1 MYVQQALLNFSFVC
15 ELLEIFQNLHSAS
28 NIQFIW
34 KGKANSAFSRKHNQ
48 AILRENRSSYT
59 SQGILL

>member
-1 MYVQQALLNFSFVC
+1 MEPLDHTKDYDHSLGEVMYVQQALLNFSFVC

-34 KGKANSAFSRKHNQ
+34 KGTANSAFSRKHN
-48 AILRENRSSYT
+48 
-59 SQGILL
+59 